1 MLYLFKYILILL
13 YISKFYSKMST
24 LAPSTIVSKKE
35 TKKEKLTKVE
45 RLAKNNNKEQDQEV
59 DDLYYEDKTIN
70 STEVK
75 QRTEELS
82 YRRLQLQQQIL
93 LRPDTYI
100 GSVKRVR
107 SIDPIWVHLNDKI
120 VQRSVAFTEGYIRLF
135 IEVVSNAIDNV
146 WRSQQF
152 KIPARYIKINI
163 DVANNSFSVWNDGKP
178 IPLNIHSEEKIYIP
192 ELIFG
197 NLLTSSNYNDN
208 EERKTSGKNGYGVKL
223 CNIFSTEFQV
233 ECFNP
238 DYGIYT
244 QKWQKN
250 MESRGEGNLDK
261 TKSKFPKTAE
271 DGKSGY
277 TCITWKPELSRF
289 DMKELD
295 KETLSVIEKY
305 IIDTA
310 MTVCPNRV
318 KVLYNDK
325 EIVMNDHKDY
335 VKYYFKGELPEE
347 TLVLAGKD
355 TNAIV
360 CPYNEFTQISFVNGI
375 NTKDGGVHVDAWCE
389 ALFRP
394 IVNKLNGIKE
404 DSKEEKKENKKGVKG
419 KKTAP
424 TKEKALNVD
433 IRDIK
438 KNFFIFVYASVD
450 KPQFDNQSKTRL
462 NNPAPEVEVKA
473 AAISKLMKWRFI
485 ELIKETQKLKE
496 MFGLKNETERKRGF
510 VRVEGLDDANNAG
523 KPGKSHQCILCI
535 TEGLSAK
542 TFVVQGMK
550 YGIQGVSGRDFIGV
564 LPIRGKFINARNASV
579 NTLKKNKEVKG
590 IIQSLGLQYGVD
602 YTLEE
607 NRKRLRYGK
616 LCLATDADDDGL
628 HITGLLYNFFSA
640 LFPTLLKVEGFFY
653 FMRTPILK
661 VKIGKKNTK
670 SFYFQSEAKKY
681 IEENNIKKNAIKY
694 YKGLGTSNASDVKD
708 DFGRRIVELRT
719 DEEGEKLVDNIF
731 SKEKGKSDFRKN
743 WLTTFDPEIEMK
755 SDSIKDY
762 DVEKLDIKNFINH
775 ELINFSIEDCKRSIP
790 CITDG
795 FKDSHR
801 KVMYSAFKRN
811 LRYSGEALKVAQF
824 AGYVAE
830 HSNYHHGETILYD
843 TITRLAQRF
852 VGSNNIPLL
861 FNDGQFGSR
870 LEMGKDAANGRYIHT
885 KLDMLTRLLYREE
898 DEAFLPDREDDGILV
913 EKQYYIPIVPMI
925 LVNGCNTGIGT
936 GWSCSVPS
944 YNINDII
951 SWIRLWIDEIEND
964 INNPDKLVI
973 VDKPTLIP
981 WYRNFKG
988 TIEVDGKK
996 VITKGVIKKD
1006 PGSSKNQGNNYIITE
1021 LPIGKKNMGIA
1032 KYKEKLEELKEKGT
1046 VKSIKD
1052 HSTEDEAKFTITLD
1066 DSEELEGDKLL
1077 DKLGLIDYLY
1087 TSNMVLFDIE
1097 GKLKKYSNINNILE
1111 EFCEERMRLYKTR
1124 KEGIIK
1130 SMEDE
1135 LKYMHNKAKF
1145 VKEVVDKKLVL
1156 NDKDDDTLNEEL
1168 KKRGYDKKVT
1178 EEKSS
1183 YDYLLSMQM
1192 RSMTKVKLE
1201 SLDKEIKDLKIRL
1214 ENYKNTSVYDIWRNE
1229 LKELE
1234 DKYKE
1239 WLKNN

>member
-1 MLYLFKYILILL
+1 
-13 YISKFYSKMST
+13 MSQT
-24 LAPSTIVSKKE
+24 E
-35 TKKEKLTKVE
+35 TKKSTKEKLTKVE
-45 RLAKNNNKEQDQEV
+45 RLAKNDKKDKETDEG
-59 DDLYYEDKTIN
+59 DDLYYEENNKQV
-70 STEVK
+70 EVK
-75 QRTEELS
+75 QRTEELG

-100 GSVKRVR
+100 GSVKRIK
-107 SIDPIWVHLNDKI
+107 SIDPIWILSNDKI
-120 VQRSVAFTEGYIRLF
+120 VQRSVAYTEGYIRLF
-135 IEVVSNAIDNV
+135 VEVVSNAIDNV
-146 WRSQQF
+146 WRSQEF
-152 KIPARYIKINI
+152 KVPARFIKINI
-163 DVANNSFSVWNDGKP
+163 DRENNSISVWNDGKA

-197 NLLTSSNYNDN
+197 NLLTSSNYNDT
-208 EERKTSGKNGYGVKL
+208 EERKTSGKNGYGIKL
-223 CNIFSTEFQV
+223 VNIFSSEFEV

-238 DYGIYT
+238 EYGIYN
-244 QKWQKN
+244 QKWEKN
-250 MESRGEGNLDK
+250 MEKKTEGKLDK
-261 TKSKFPKTAE
+261 NKSNYPKSID
-271 DGKSGY
+271 DGKTGY
-277 TCITWKPELSRF
+277 TKITWKPELSRF

-305 IIDTA
+305 IVDTA
-310 MTVCPNRV
+310 MTVCPYRV
-318 KVLYNDK
+318 KVIYNEK

-360 CPYNEFTQISFVNGI
+360 CPYSEFTQISFVNGI

-394 IVNKLNGIKE
+394 VVNKLNGV
-404 DSKEEKKENKKGVKG
+404 KEETKDKDKKAAKGG
-419 KKTAP
+419 KKTTVQ
-424 TKEKALNVD
+424 TKEKNLNVD

-438 KNFFIFVYASVD
+438 KNFFIFVYASLD

-462 NNPAPEVEVKA
+462 NNPVPEVEVKA
-473 AAISKLMKWRFI
+473 AAISKLLKWKFI
-485 ELIKETQKLKE
+485 ELIRETQKLKE

-523 KPGKSHQCILCI
+523 KTGKNQQCVLCI

-590 IIQSLGLQYGVD
+590 IIQSLGLQYGID

-640 LFPTLLKVEGFFY
+640 LFPSLLKVEGFFY

-661 VKIGKKNTK
+661 VKTGKNVK

-681 IEENNIKKNAIKY
+681 IEENNIKKNNIKY
-694 YKGLGTSNASDVKD
+694 YKGLGTSNANDVKE
-708 DFGRRIVELRT
+708 DFGRRIVELKT
-719 DEEGEKLVDNIF
+719 DDEGEKLVDNIF

-743 WLTTFDPEIEMK
+743 WLTTFDPIHEMK
-755 SDSIKDY
+755 SDDIKDY
-762 DVEKLDIKNFINH
+762 DVEKLDIKSFINY

-790 CITDG
+790 CILDG
-795 FKDSHR
+795 FKESHR
-801 KVMYSAFKRN
+801 KVMFAAFKRN

-861 FNDGQFGSR
+861 YNDGQFGTR
-870 LEMGKDAANGRYIHT
+870 IEMGKDAANGRYIHT
-885 KLDMLTRLLYREE
+885 KLDMLTRYIYREE

-913 EKQYYIPIVPMI
+913 EKQYYIPIIPMI
-925 LVNGCNTGIGT
+925 LANGCLGGIGT
-936 GWSCSVPS
+936 GWSCNVPS
-944 YNINDII
+944 YNINDLIE
-951 SWIRLWIDEIEND
+951 WIKLWITETEND
-964 INNPDKLVI
+964 NNNPEQLII
-973 VDKPTLIP
+973 VDKPSLVP

-988 TIEVDGKK
+988 TIELDGKK
-996 VITKGVIKKD
+996 VITKGVVKKD
-1006 PGSSKNQGNNYIITE
+1006 TYKKDLSYVITE
-1021 LPIGKKNMGIA
+1021 LPIGKRNLGIA
-1032 KYKEKLEELKEKGT
+1032 KYKEKLEELKEKGFI
-1046 VKSIKD
+1046 KSIKD
-1052 HSTEDEAKFTITLD
+1052 HSTEEEPKFTVTL
-1066 DSEELEGDKLL
+1066 EEEVADDKLL
-1077 DKLGLIDYLY
+1077 EKLYLIDYLY
-1087 TSNMVLFDIE
+1087 TSNMVLFDID
-1097 GKLKKYSNINNILE
+1097 GKLKKYSNINSILE
-1111 EFCEERMRLYKTR
+1111 EFCEERLDMYKIR
-1124 KEGIIK
+1124 KEGTIDAL
-1130 SMEDE
+1130 ENE
-1135 LKYMHNKAKF
+1135 LKYMRNKAKF
-1145 VKEVVDKKLVL
+1145 VKEIVNKQLLL
-1156 NDKDDDTLNEEL
+1156 NDKDDDTINSEL
-1168 KKRGYDKKVT
+1168 KKRGYDKKIS

-1192 RSMTKVKLE
+1192 RSMTKSKLDT
-1201 SLDKEIKDLKIRL
+1201 LDKDIKELEIKL
-1214 ENYKNTSVYDIWRNE
+1214 ENYKKTTIYNMWRME

-1239 WLKNN
+1239 WLKKN